1 MADNEKIQRLR
12 DPIYD
17 LIVFEKN
24 AVDQVAWSLINSIE
38 FQRLRRIRQLGFSEF
53 VYPSATHTRFAH
65 SIGVFHNARRL
76 LNIIRKMVGEKFD
89 ENRAAVAALAA
100 LLHDIGHGP
109 FSHTFEGV
117 DKKLKRTKK
126 HEDWSGDIIE
136 GDTQISKI
144 LAPLGKNFASDVSTL
159 IRADEPADIYA
170 SIVSSQF
177 DADRLDYLT
186 RDRYM
191 TGVGIGRFD
200 VNWLLD
206 CLEIQDVIIGQN
218 TDEEISRHSYV
229 EIPSF
234 VLSEKGYSAAEGYLE
249 ARFHLYSNVYFHKT
263 TRSAEKMLGV
273 LLSLLSEALKQRG
286 SEALG
291 LPKAHPM
298 IQYLLLEKPEAAQ
311 YIGLDDMAV
320 WSLLPLLALSDDVA
334 MSTLAKRILGRDL
347 FKCVDIGMGLRD
359 SGGDELM
366 RFRKALSE
374 QKNIGPVLLDEPRVA
389 GYDWYSWG
397 DESALKK
404 VLIHDREQ
412 NKNYDIGDRSDVV
425 KALRRRQF
433 FRVYVPDR
441 EQQQKVYRLW
451 EEIAH

>member
-1 MADNEKIQRLR
+1 
-12 DPIYD
+12 
-17 LIVFEKN
+17 
-24 AVDQVAWSLINSIE
+24 
-38 FQRLRRIRQLGFSEF
+38 
-53 VYPSATHTRFAH
+53 
-65 SIGVFHNARRL
+65 
-76 LNIIRKMVGEKFD
+76 
-89 ENRAAVAALAA
+89 
-100 LLHDIGHGP
+100 
-109 FSHTFEGV
+109 
-117 DKKLKRTKK
+117 
-126 HEDWSGDIIE
+126 
-136 GDTQISKI
+136 
-144 LAPLGKNFASDVSTL
+144 
-159 IRADEPADIYA
+159 
-170 SIVSSQF
+170 
-177 DADRLDYLT
+177 
-186 RDRYM
+186 M

-206 CLEIQDVIIGQN
+206 CLEIQNVIVGQN

-273 LLSLLSEALKQRG
+273 LLSLLSEALKQQG
-286 SEALG
+286 AEKLG
-291 LPKAHPM
+291 LPKGHPM
-298 IQYLLLEKPEAAQ
+298 IHYVLSEKPDVTQ
-311 YIGLDDMAV
+311 YVALDDMAV
-320 WSLLPLLALSDDVA
+320 WSLLPLLALSEDQG
-334 MSTLAKRILGRDL
+334 MSVLAKRILARDL

-374 QKNIGPVLLDEPRVA
+374 QKDPEPVLIDAPQIA

-441 EQQQKVYRLW
+441 SRQQKVYQLW